1 MVSAAISW
9 YGAAKPSFVNN
20 NGIKINKEN
29 YCWHL
34 RKELF
39 PAIEKVIKRDDWI
52 FSQDGAPSHRFHLV
66 QDFLNAKFE
75 MLFHP
80 YQRMASI
87 LTWCKST
94 GLFLLGLCSDQSLRR
109 KIWKA
114 VCIRSWTKEKKN
126 LFGISVRITKY
137 RWGKQ
142 SNNLSDEW
150 KLKKKNKEEVS
161 KYCLV
166 NAFT

>member
-114 VCIRSWTKEKKN
+114 VCIRSWTKEKKKSVWN
-126 LFGISVRITKY
+126 ICPNNQVPMRKAIKQFVRRMKVEKEKQGRRIKILFG
-137 RWGKQ
+137 
-142 SNNLSDEW
+142 
-150 KLKKKNKEEVS
+150 
-161 KYCLV
+161 
-166 NAFT
+166 